1 MGSILRGSPG
11 GGKSTCSAAGP
22 PTSPT
27 FWARPLLASSGCG
40 LPRWA
45 SSRSSPHS
53 CFSMA
58 RDCEYGGRSSAYPV
72 VATEVLPGTADPAH
86 RPPLL
91 HAEAPAAAVTL
102 AQQPQPPAASPRAS

>member
-27 FWARPLLASSGCG
+27 FWARPFLASGGCG

-45 SSRSSPHS
+45 SSRPSPHS

-58 RDCEYGGRSSAYPV
+58 RDFARYDGEASRTRTRYLTGHSALGGPARTPSSPPV
-72 VATEVLPGTADPAH
+72 VLPGTV
-86 RPPLL
+86 
-91 HAEAPAAAVTL
+91 APA
-102 AQQPQPPAASPRAS
+102 P